1 MVFTGL
7 TEDERNIVIPE
18 TEIHL
23 QQTEEPSCSKKIKRI
38 VETEDIDFNVF
49 SEHKLFP

>member
-7 TEDERNIVIPE
+7 TEDQRNLVIPE
-18 TEIHL
+18 TNVPE
-23 QQTEEPSCSKKIKRI
+23 TEEPSCSKKIKKI